1 MAFYPCSSSGFA
13 PLFHLLDD
21 YDVHRPRSPKC
32 RVRPVRSF
40 SPRFDVYEQ
49 DGSYHLDGELPGV
62 DQNNVDIEFTD
73 PHTLVIKGRV
83 ERQYNN
89 DTASDANEG
98 GDEPADDTSS
108 SKSLQPTVEDED
120 ELNSSPTPES
130 SVSTAHLA
138 TAPCKSSPPYKY
150 WASERSLGQY
160 HRTFSFPTRVDQ
172 EAVRASLRNGILSVI
187 VPKEAAP
194 KLKKIRI
201 E

>member
-1 MAFYPCSSSGFA
+1 MAFFPCSSSGLS

-21 YDVHRPRSPKC
+21 YDVHRSRSPKS

-49 DGSYHLDGELPGV
+49 DGRYHLDGELPGV
-62 DQNNVDIEFTD
+62 DQNNIDIEFTD

-83 ERQYNN
+83 ERQYN
-89 DTASDANEG
+89 DTASDTNEG
-98 GDEPADDTSS
+98 VDEPADDTSS
-108 SKSLQPTVEDED
+108 NKSLQPTVEDED
-120 ELNSSPTPES
+120 ELNSSATPES
-130 SVSTAHLA
+130 
-138 TAPCKSSPPYKY
+138 TAPTSHPAAAPSKSGSPYKY
-150 WASERSLGQY
+150 WASERSIGHFQ
-160 HRTFSFPTRVDQ
+160 RTFSFPTRVDQ

-194 KLKKIRI
+194 KLKKIRV